1 MIISHLDLAKE
12 WDRRGNR
19 RMVIAIC
26 NSFKRLERM
35 RRALLLQTERP
46 DRTHS

>member
-1 MIISHLDLAKE
+1 MILSHLDLAKE

-19 RMVIAIC
+19 RMVRAIV

-35 RRALLLQTERP
+35 RRRQT
-46 DRTHS
+46 DSQSVGVK